1 MNDDSAFCFDLDGTV
16 TRDEI
21 LPIIAK
27 EAGIHEEISALT
39 TATIR
44 GVIPFKESFL
54 LRCKLLSS
62 IPVEKIHEIIN
73 EVRFYDEIVKFIS
86 KNKSNCFIITG
97 NLNLWIAPLV
107 DRLGCQYFSSKG
119 SFKKNYLSVD
129 KVLNKADAINEIKK
143 EFNNIISIGDGMG
156 DVQMF
161 ENSNV
166 NIAYGATHEPVASL
180 LKLSNY
186 VIYDEKALCR
196 LLSTL

>member
-1 MNDDSAFCFDLDGTV
+1 MNYNSAFCFDLDGTV

-27 EAGIHEEISALT
+27 EAGIYEEIFALT
-39 TATIR
+39 TATIN

-54 LRCKLLSS
+54 LRCKLLGS
-62 IPVEKIHEIIN
+62 IPVKRIHEIIN
-73 EVRFYDEIVKFIS
+73 EVRFYGEIVEFIN

-97 NLNLWIAPLV
+97 NLNIWIDPLIN
-107 DRLGCQYFSSKG
+107 RIGCKYFSSKG
-119 SFKKNYLSVD
+119 SFRKESLNVD
-129 KVLNKADAINEIKK
+129 DVLNKADAINQIKK
-143 EFNNIISIGDGMG
+143 SFNNIIAIGDGMG

-166 NIAYGATHEPVASL
+166 NIAYGGTHEPVTSL

-186 VIYDEKALCR
+186 VIYNEKALCR
-196 LLSTL
+196 LLNTL